1 MFGLTIAPDWLD
13 ILKDTF
19 ICFLIMGV
27 FGTIMCIGFTLGE
40 IQEEKLME
48 KYEKKVM
55 VEEIAKILDRNLN

>member
-13 ILKDTF
+13 TFKDIF

-48 KYEKKVM
+48 KYEKKQW
-55 VEEIAKILDRNLN
+55 

>member
-1 MFGLTIAPDWLD
+1 MFGLTIVPDWLD

-40 IQEEKLME
+40 MQEEKLME
-48 KYEKKVM
+48 KYEKEAM